1 MAPAKLTSAVLQQ
14 AITDGLQVERCT
26 HCGRARV
33 FSVALRI
40 GRCLFCGERYN
51 LGPPAAILPPSE
63 PILGRPPAEKKRR

>member
-14 AITDGLQVERCT
+14 AITDGLRVERCT

-51 LGPPAAILPPSE
+51 LGPPGAILGAPE
-63 PILGRPPAEKKRR
+63 PILPRSPAGKKRR